1 MKLVTFRIE
10 QAFRLGA
17 LVPGGVL
24 DLEDA
29 GKRFGTPL
37 PSSMQLLIDEGQH
50 AWDLARSVIEQCPE
64 ESVFVDPQIASPL
77 PRPVRLRDANLFL
90 EHLEKSFEKVGW
102 QLSPEFKRRAI
113 YYNADHLHIF
123 GPGEDVPFPRGATWI
138 DYELEWACVI
148 GLTGK
153 NIERQFA
160 SKHIF
165 GYCVFNDWSERD
177 SQRAFMTTNIG
188 PSGGKDF
195 ANSLGPCIVTPDEL
209 SDPYSLEMTAHVN
222 GELWSKGTTGSMY
235 WRFEDAIS
243 QFSIDRELVAGEV
256 IGSGTVLEGCG
267 FELDRRLTY
276 GDIVRLEV
284 EGLGTL
290 ENKVIAASSL

>member
-1 MKLVTFRIE
+1 MRLVTFRIE

-17 LVPGGVL
+17 LVRGGVL
-24 DLEDA
+24 DLGDA
-29 GKRFGTPL
+29 GKRLGVL
-37 PSSMQLLIDEGQH
+37 IPSSMQSLIDAGQH
-50 AWDLARSVIEQCPE
+50 AWDIARSLIEKCPE
-64 ESVFVDPQIASPL
+64 ESVFADPQLATPL

-102 QLSPEFKRRAI
+102 QLSSEFKRQAI

-123 GPGEDVPFPRGATWI
+123 GPGEDVPFPRQSTWI

-153 NIERQFA
+153 NIQRQAA
-160 SKHIF
+160 SEHIF

-177 SQRAFMTTNIG
+177 AQRAFMTTNIG

-209 SDPYSLEMTAHVN
+209 SEPYNLDMTAHVN
-222 GELWSKGTTGSMY
+222 GELWSRGTTGSMH
-235 WRFEDAIS
+235 WHFEDAIS

-267 FELDRRLTY
+267 FELDRRLKY
-276 GDIVRLEV
+276 GDVVRLEV
-284 EGLGTL
+284 QSLGIL
-290 ENKVIAASSL
+290 ENRVTAATVP